1 MNIRE
6 IKSEFLR
13 EKYYEIDHSSG
24 LKIYVW
30 PKEGY
35 NTAYGIFGTP
45 FGSIYNHF
53 TVNGEEVKVPDGI
66 AHYLEH
72 KLFESEEGD
81 AFTLYASTGANAN
94 AYTSFEKTCYL
105 FSCTNQ
111 FERCLEIL
119 LDFVRSPYFTEE
131 TVAKEQ
137 GIIAQEIKMYEDSP
151 EWRVMFN
158 LLEGMYENHPVR
170 LDIAGTVES
179 IAEITPDSLYK
190 CYNTYYNLHNMA
202 LCVAGKVTPEEV
214 LAICD
219 KVLKPQERAEVV
231 THFLEEPYKV
241 VKSYTEQ
248 ILPVAMPMFNLG
260 FKSEGVHSTEEDI
273 AYTDILLFL
282 LASSTSDMYRE
293 LMDKGLINSTFS
305 YEQFEGP
312 GFFSIFFGG
321 ESRDPKAC
329 EEIIK
334 KHINMLRE
342 SGIDREAFENAQKAT
357 YGDALSSLNS
367 VDTIGNLAVDFHFNN
382 REVFKY
388 FDAIVKA
395 TPEDLEK
402 RLEKILDTENTTLSV
417 VKGE

>member
-1 MNIRE
+1 MSIKE
-6 IKSEFLR
+6 IKSEFLK
-13 EKYYEIDHSSG
+13 EKYYEIDHKSG
-24 LKIYVW
+24 LKVFVW

-35 NTAYGIFGTP
+35 NTTYGIFGTP
-45 FGSIYNHF
+45 FGSIYNDF
-53 TVNGEEVKVPDGI
+53 TVNGENVKVPDGI

-105 FSCTNQ
+105 FSCTNN

-119 LDFVRSPYFTEE
+119 LEFVRSPYFTEE

-137 GIIAQEIKMYEDSP
+137 GIIGQEIKMYEDSP

-158 LLEGMYENHPVR
+158 MLEGMYHNHPVKV
-170 LDIAGTVES
+170 DIAGTVQS
-179 IAEITPDSLYK
+179 IAEITPESLYK

-214 LAICD
+214 LEICD
-219 KVLKPQERAEVV
+219 RVLKPQEKVDV
-231 THFLEEPYKV
+231 TTNFPEEPYKV

-248 ILPVAMPMFNLG
+248 ILPVAMPIFDLG
-260 FKSEGVHSTEEDI
+260 FKSEGVRSTEEDI
-273 AYTDILLFL
+273 AHTDILLFL

-293 LMDKGLINSTFS
+293 LLDKGLINSTFS

-312 GFFSIFFGG
+312 GFFSVFFGG
-321 ESRDPKAC
+321 ESRNPKAC

-334 KHINMLRE
+334 KYINNLRE
-342 SGIDREAFENAQKAT
+342 SGIDREAFLNAQKAT

-388 FDAIVKA
+388 FDAIIKA
-395 TPEDLEK
+395 TPEALER